1 MAAALIARETTL
13 RNDVF
18 RVFRMADI
26 RDLLAVSE
34 KAKSHVALDV
44 APC

>member
-1 MAAALIARETTL
+1 MHPVNRLNMAAALIARETTL

-26 RDLLAVSE
+26 
-34 KAKSHVALDV
+34 
-44 APC
+44 